1 MTTGIMTKTIIA
13 KYFKT
18 QPALK
23 AWFFGSYSQSE
34 QTKDKDV
41 MFFVMLSDLEEL
53 LGGKMDLVSDDHY
66 CHIYWNDAMSVY
78 HKHRVID
85 NKDGVSRFSSDVI
98 RRIIDFVILYNIHNI
113 TIINIIETIRIQ

>member
-1 MTTGIMTKTIIA
+1 MLCTMTTGIMTKTIIA

-41 MFFVMLSDLEEL
+41 MFFVMFYNAPSGL
-53 LGGKMDLVSDDHY
+53 LLYWTVS
-66 CHIYWNDAMSVY
+66 
-78 HKHRVID
+78 
-85 NKDGVSRFSSDVI
+85 
-98 RRIIDFVILYNIHNI
+98 NIFQMGQQI
-113 TIINIIETIRIQ
+113 IINKTMKQKKAELAAKKNK

>member
-1 MTTGIMTKTIIA
+1 
-13 KYFKT
+13 
-18 QPALK
+18 
-23 AWFFGSYSQSE
+23 
-34 QTKDKDV
+34 

-66 CHIYWNDAMSVY
+66 CHIYWNDAMFVY

-98 RRIIDFVILYNIHNI
+98 RRIIDFVI
-113 TIINIIETIRIQ
+113 

>member
-66 CHIYWNDAMSVY
+66 CYIYWNDAMFVY

-85 NKDGVSRFSSDVI
+85 NKDGDFKVFVRCNKTDNRFSHMND
-98 RRIIDFVILYNIHNI
+98 IHNI
-113 TIINIIETIRIQ
+113 TMINVIKTIRIQ

>member
-34 QTKDKDV
+34 QTKDKEKGRKLAISLPKNS
-41 MFFVMLSDLEEL
+41 FYIL
-53 LGGKMDLVSDDHY
+53 L
-66 CHIYWNDAMSVY
+66 
-78 HKHRVID
+78 
-85 NKDGVSRFSSDVI
+85 
-98 RRIIDFVILYNIHNI
+98 ILNICKAWYACL
-113 TIINIIETIRIQ
+113 

>member
-53 LGGKMDLVSDDHY
+53 LGGKMDSVSDGHY
-66 CHIYWNDAMSVY
+66 CHIYWNNAMSVY
-78 HKHRVID
+78 YKHRVID
-85 NKDGVSRFSSDVI
+85 NKDGDFKVFVRSNKTDNRFRHMI
-98 RRIIDFVILYNIHNI
+98 
-113 TIINIIETIRIQ
+113 

>member
-53 LGGKMDLVSDDHY
+53 
-66 CHIYWNDAMSVY
+66 
-78 HKHRVID
+78 
-85 NKDGVSRFSSDVI
+85 
-98 RRIIDFVILYNIHNI
+98 
-113 TIINIIETIRIQ
+113 

>member
-18 QPALK
+18 QPVLK
-23 AWFFGSYSQSE
+23 AWFFGSCSQGE

-53 LGGKMDLVSDDHY
+53 LGGKMDSVSDGHY
-66 CHIYWNDAMSVY
+66 CHIYWNDAMFVY

-85 NKDGVSRFSSDVI
+85 NKDGDFKVFVRCNKTDNRFSHMND
-98 RRIIDFVILYNIHNI
+98 IHNI
-113 TIINIIETIRIQ
+113 TMINVIKTIRIQ